1 MSDPLLCRGIWAT
14 GSSLVG
20 AGVRVPRIR
29 SKNLISIIFCEAVAI
44 YGIIMVRPA
53 RRILDVSSPGLCHLR
68 CRVAGPADGT
78 KSLSLLQAIIMN
90 AQLQEGCP
98 AEMYKGDQPFSA
110 SSGGFDGFWG
120 QSGVSGYALFAAG
133 VNVGFSNFA
142 CGVCVGI
149 AGSSCALAD
158 AQNPLLFGE
167 CAGAGAGA
175 AAAAAAAAVRIADR
189 TAFWQ
194 LTLISLSCAQ

>member
-1 MSDPLLCRGIWAT
+1 
-14 GSSLVG
+14 
-20 AGVRVPRIR
+20 VRVPRIR

-53 RRILDVSSPGLCHLR
+53 RRIWDVSSPGLCHLR

-98 AEMYKGDQPFSA
+98 AEMYKGDQPLSA

-175 AAAAAAAAVRIADR
+175 GAGAAAAAAAVRIADR